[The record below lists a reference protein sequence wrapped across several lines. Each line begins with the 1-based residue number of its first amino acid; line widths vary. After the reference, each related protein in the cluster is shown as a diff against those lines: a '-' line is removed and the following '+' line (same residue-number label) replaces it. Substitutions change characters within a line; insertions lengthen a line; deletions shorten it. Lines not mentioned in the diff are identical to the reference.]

1 MITTTLGALALAE
14 DVLRELR
21 TRRLEPVVAYRV
33 ALLLEQVGQ
42 RLVHYHTIHTA
53 LVNEF
58 GAERATTPEEQA
70 AFKFGATVTEVLPAN
85 LGDFRLRLRELHA
98 EPVEINLSPLDIAT
112 LGSEPMTAAE
122 MDVLR
127 PLLVSNNGHGG
138 SAHG

>member
-1 MITTTLGALALAE
+1 MITTTLGALAVAE
-14 DVLRELR
+14 DALGRLRA
-21 TRRLEPVVAYRV
+21 RRLDPVVAYRV

-42 RLVHYHTIHTA
+42 RLGHYHTIHTE
-53 LVNEF
+53 LVKEF
-58 GAERATTPEEQA
+58 GAERAATREEQDR
-70 AFKFGATVTEVLPAN
+70 FGPTVTEVLPAKV
-85 LGDFRLRLRELHA
+85 GDFRLRIRELHA
-98 EPVEINLSPLDIAT
+98 EPVEIDLSPLDIAT